1 LLNPN
6 KEKDMLSDLKG
17 GCDLVLIDAPCSGSG
32 TWRRNPET
40 RWRLDSARLKRVVDE
55 QAKLLDIGSE
65 MVARG
70 GHIVYAVC
78 SLIENEGKGQVAAF
92 LKSHNGWRAV
102 ETGVSMGRADG
113 DGVLLTPLHDTSD
126 GFFFA
131 RLQKL

>member
-1 LLNPN
+1 
-6 KEKDMLSDLKG
+6 
-17 GCDLVLIDAPCSGSG
+17 
-32 TWRRNPET
+32 
-40 RWRLDSARLKRVVDE
+40 
-55 QAKLLDIGSE
+55 
-65 MVARG
+65 
-70 GHIVYAVC
+70 
-78 SLIENEGKGQVAAF
+78 VAAF

>member
-1 LLNPN
+1 
-6 KEKDMLSDLKG
+6 
-17 GCDLVLIDAPCSGSG
+17 
-32 TWRRNPET
+32 
-40 RWRLDSARLKRVVDE
+40 
-55 QAKLLDIGSE
+55 LDIGSE

-102 ETGVSMGRADG
+102 DAGVSMGRADG
-113 DGVLLTPLHDTSD
+113 DGVLLTPLHDGSD

>member
-1 LLNPN
+1 
-6 KEKDMLSDLKG
+6 
-17 GCDLVLIDAPCSGSG
+17 
-32 TWRRNPET
+32 
-40 RWRLDSARLKRVVDE
+40 LKRVVDE
-55 QAKLLDIGSE
+55 QAKRLDIGSE

-102 ETGVSMGRADG
+102 DAGVSMGRADG
-113 DGVLLTPLHDTSD
+113 DGVLLTPLHDGSD